1 MRLSLTATALV
12 LAVMLSACGQK
23 GDLYIP
29 DTLAKQEG
37 VAEKSARMPT
47 IHGRP
52 PSGGLAPA
60 SRSPAVTSDS
70 LPDKLESSAV
80 P

>member
-1 MRLSLTATALV
+1 MRFSLTATALV

-29 DTLAKQEG
+29 DNLAKQEG
-37 VAEKSARMPT
+37 VAEKSARMPS
-47 IHGRP
+47 IP
-52 PSGGLAPA
+52 
-60 SRSPAVTSDS
+60 
-70 LPDKLESSAV
+70 ESSAR